1 MTAPDDATQRQIE
14 AADPR
19 NSTWLSANAGSGKTR
34 VLTDRVA
41 RLLLDGVDPQNILCL
56 TYTKAAASEMQNRL
70 FRRLGAWSML
80 DDGPLRADLV
90 ALGIEDLIDQSRLAD
105 ARRLFARAIETPGGL
120 KIQTIHSFCAGLLRR
135 FPLEAG
141 VSPRFAEM
149 DDRMALLLRTE
160 VVDGIAMGPQRPLL
174 DALLGQF
181 SGDALDNLLREIVA
195 RRDAFAAEADP
206 AALAARL
213 GVQAG
218 LDREG
223 LLRQVLPPQSAAVL
237 SALMALCRTGKSSDL
252 RAAEKLS
259 GVNADNPG
267 LRDLAVLEDIFLFG
281 KDAKTPFG
289 AKIGS
294 FPTSALRGTN
304 PDLTA
309 AVEAMM
315 AVVEAARPQRLALMA
330 LDRTLRLH
338 DFARVFLP
346 AYDAVKLRRGALDFD
361 DLIRKARQLLTD
373 DAVAQWVLFRLDGGI
388 DHILVDEA
396 QDTSPDQW
404 DVVERLSQ
412 EFAAGTGARDG
423 RTRTIFVVG
432 DRKQSIYSFQGADPE
447 AFDRMRSL
455 FGQRTLAGL
464 VPLELEYSFRSSP
477 AILAVVDQ
485 TFVGEQ
491 RAGLGDH
498 VYHRAFNAD
507 MPGRVDLWPV
517 IPKAEAVDD
526 REWTDP
532 LDRPGAL
539 HHDRLLADRIA
550 DAIATMIETE
560 TIAAKV
566 EGFSGYVQRPV
577 TPGDVLILVQRRS
590 TLFHEIIR
598 ACKSRGLSIAGADR
612 LRVGGELA
620 VRDIAAVLRFLALP
634 EDDLSLACALRSPLL
649 GWDEPTL
656 YRLAQGRPSGQ
667 FLWQALRDAPDHA
680 ETREILDDLRQQAD
694 FLRPYDLIMRLLLHH
709 GGRQALI
716 ARLGS
721 EAEDGIDALLAQ
733 ALAYETTEVP
743 GLTGF
748 LEWMDTD
755 AQEVKRQSD
764 SIGDRIRVMT
774 VHGAKGLEAPIVFLP
789 DTAKRREA
797 VRQVMFGGRGE
808 ALWGGAVDD
817 MPLALCD
824 LREAAIDAQRR
835 ERQRLLYVGMTRAE
849 SWLIV
854 CGAGDQN
861 AADESWYS
869 AVAAGMERAG
879 AVARRFGE
887 GEGEGDGLRLEVF
900 DWASLPR
907 ITPQPPAASPCGPR
921 EPSAVTAPPVASA
934 PVSPSDLGGDK
945 VLPGDSALTDG
956 EAALAR
962 GRLMHLLLEH
972 LPGLAGPRRAMQAA
986 ALVAGSDDA
995 ALLQDSGALI
1005 QEAMAIL
1012 DAPSLA
1018 PVFGANAMAEVS
1030 VTAPWPGRALRL
1042 HGTID
1047 RLVITPE
1054 AMLVVDFKTNQRV
1067 PDGATAIP
1075 EGLLRQMG
1083 AYFVMLRQV
1092 YPETPIEMAILWT
1105 STAQL
1110 MPVPA
1115 DLALAAFDRAAVP

>member
-1 MTAPDDATQRQIE
+1 MTAPDDATRRQIE

-80 DDGPLRADLV
+80 DVAPLRADLV
-90 ALGIEDLIDQSRLAD
+90 ALGRDDEIDQSRLAE

-149 DDRMALLLRTE
+149 DDRMAELLRTE
-160 VVDGIAMGPQRPLL
+160 VMDSIATGPQRPLL
-174 DALLGQF
+174 DALLGLF
-181 SGDALDNLLREIVA
+181 NGEELDKLLREIAA
-195 RRDAFAAEADP
+195 RRDAFAAATDP
-206 AALAARL
+206 VALAARL
-213 GVQAG
+213 GVQPG
-218 LDREG
+218 LDRAG
-223 LLRQVLPPQSAAVL
+223 LLRKVLPPDSAGVIA
-237 SALMALCRTGKSSDL
+237 ALIALCRTGKSTDL
-252 RAAEKLS
+252 RAAERLAH
-259 GVNADNPG
+259 VNTDAPG
-267 LRDLAVLEDIFLFG
+267 FADLAILEDVFLLRR
-281 KDAKTPFG
+281 DAKTPYG

-294 FPTSALRGTN
+294 FPTKALRERD
-304 PDLTA
+304 PDLIDAVDAMMA
-309 AVEAMM
+309 AVE
-315 AVVEAARPQRLALMA
+315 EARPQRLALIA

-338 DFARVFLP
+338 DFAHVFLP
-346 AYDAVKLRRGALDFD
+346 AYDAAKMRRGALDFD

-412 EFAAGTGARDG
+412 EFAAGTGAREG

-432 DRKQSIYSFQGADPE
+432 DRKQSIYSFQGADPD
-447 AFDRMRSL
+447 AFDRMRAL

-464 VPLELEYSFRSSP
+464 VTLQLEHSFRSSP
-477 AILAVVDQ
+477 AILSVVDQ
-485 TFVGEQ
+485 TFVGES

-498 VYHRAFNAD
+498 VFHRAFNAE
-507 MPGRVDLWPV
+507 MPGRVDLWPA
-517 IPKAEAVDD
+517 IPKTEAAED

-532 LDRPGAL
+532 IDRPGAL
-539 HHDRLLADRIA
+539 HHDRLLAEQIA
-550 DAIATMIETE
+550 NAIATMIETE
-560 TIAAKV
+560 TIPAKI

-577 TPGDVLILVQRRS
+577 TPGDVLVLVQRRS

-598 ACKSRGLSIAGADR
+598 ACKSRGLAIAGADR

-634 EDDLSLACALRSPLL
+634 EDDLSLACALRSPLF
-649 GWDEPTL
+649 GWDEATL

-680 ETREILDDLRQQAD
+680 TTRAILDDLRRQAD

-709 GGRQALI
+709 GGRHALI
-716 ARLGS
+716 ARLGG

-755 AQEVKRQSD
+755 AQEIKRQSD

-789 DTAKRREA
+789 DTAKRKLQMRRA
-797 VRQVMFGGRGE
+797 LFGSRVE
-808 ALWGGAVDD
+808 ALWGGTVDD
-817 MPLALCD
+817 MPPALSD
-824 LREAAIDAQRR
+824 LREAAIDAQRH
-835 ERQRLLYVGMTRAE
+835 ERQRLLYVAMTRAE

-854 CGAGDQN
+854 CCAGEND

-869 AVAAGMERAG
+869 AVSAGMKRAG
-879 AVARRFGE
+879 AVSQHFGPGE
-887 GEGEGDGLRLEVF
+887 GCRLEVF
-900 DWASLPR
+900 DWRALPR
-907 ITPQPPAASPCGPR
+907 ITPAASAKSPPGP
-921 EPSAVTAPPVASA
+921 EEPVAITDTPVISA

-956 EAALAR
+956 EGALAR
-962 GRLMHLLLEH
+962 GRMMHLLLEH
-972 LPGLAGPRRAMQAA
+972 LPALPAARRAAHAA
-986 ALVAGSDDA
+986 ALIAGSDDA
-995 ALLQDSGALI
+995 PLLQDNTALI
-1005 QEAMAIL
+1005 DEALAIL
-1012 DAPSLA
+1012 DTPDLA
-1018 PVFGANAMAEVS
+1018 QVFGGNALAEVA
-1030 VTAPWPGRALRL
+1030 VTSPWPGRGLRL

-1047 RLVITPE
+1047 RLVISPD
-1054 AMLVVDFKTNQRV
+1054 AILVVDFKTNQRV
-1067 PDGATAIP
+1067 PDEAAAVP

-1083 AYFVMLRQV
+1083 AYLVMLRQI
-1092 YPETPIEMAILWT
+1092 YPGTPIELAILWT
-1105 STAQL
+1105 STAHL

-1115 DLALAAFDRAAVP
+1115 DLALAALDRAAVP